1 MLFFLNAPMEILA
14 EERRENAPGGI
25 RTRDQRLSQSSDR
38 TRKAVML
45 NRATPPERG
54 VQCFNRPFRRVSTRG
69 QKKQSQEWNS
79 PRRPLSGAFP
89 NYFELDSFPVSQ

>member
-1 MLFFLNAPMEILA
+1 MLACPSVGC
-14 EERRENAPGGI
+14 ERPFVSARSENAPGGI

-54 VQCFNRPFRRVSTRG
+54 VPGLNRPFRRVSTDPEIMEQG
-69 QKKQSQEWNS
+69 VDFFLEDAE
-79 PRRPLSGAFP
+79 PLSEKFL
-89 NYFELDSFPVSQ
+89 NFYLK